1 VAELSVVLAG
11 GGTAGHVNPLLAT
24 AAELRRRHRDIRI
37 LVLGTAE
44 GLEADLV
51 PAAGLDLTVIPKV
64 PLPRRPSTEWLA
76 FPGRW
81 RAAVR
86 TAVDA
91 LDAVDADVVVGFGGY
106 VATPAYIAARRRDV
120 PIVVHE
126 QNARPGLAN
135 RVGARFAAAVGVTFP
150 GTSLPGAQ
158 LVGLPL
164 RPAIADLVAA
174 RATDAAGAARHGA
187 QRLGLDPERTTV
199 VVTGGSLGALRL
211 NTAVPQVAAELVDSG
226 AQVLHLSGR
235 GKSETVTQALAD
247 LGEQARAHYHV
258 REYLA
263 EMEDA
268 LACADLLIARA
279 GAGTVSELTALG
291 IPAVYVPLP
300 VGNGEQRLN
309 AAATV
314 TAGGGILVPD
324 ADLTGAWLSERVLP
338 LVADAD
344 RLADMGRRAAS
355 VGVRDGAARLAG
367 LVLDA
372 ARHNESGQRT

>member
-1 VAELSVVLAG
+1 MADLSVVLAG

-24 AAELRRRHRDIRI
+24 AAELCRTERDTRV

-51 PAAGLDLTVIPKV
+51 PAAGLGLTVIPKV

-86 TAVDA
+86 TAADA
-91 LDAVDADVVVGFGGY
+91 LDAADADVVVGFGGY
-106 VATPAYIAARRRDV
+106 VATPAYMAARRRGV

-150 GTSLPGAQ
+150 DTPLPGAT

-174 RATDAAGAARHGA
+174 RATDAPGAARHGA
-187 QRLGLDPERTTV
+187 RSLGLDPDRTTV
-199 VVTGGSLGALRL
+199 LVTGGSLGALRL
-211 NTAVPQVAAELVDSG
+211 NTAVPQVAAQFVASG
-226 AQVLHLSGR
+226 AQVLHLTGR
-235 GKSETVTQALAD
+235 GKSAGVTEALAD
-247 LGEQARAHYHV
+247 AGDDVRAHYHV
-258 REYLA
+258 REYLS

-268 LACADLLIARA
+268 LACTDLVIARS
-279 GAGTVSELTALG
+279 GAGTVSELSALG

-314 TAGGGILVPD
+314 AAGGGILIPD
-324 ADLTGAWLSERVLP
+324 ADLTAQWLTERVLP
-338 LVADAD
+338 LVADAE
-344 RLADMGRRAAS
+344 RLTEMGRRAAS
-355 VGVRDGAARLAG
+355 VGVRDGATRLAD
-367 LVLDA
+367 LVRGA
-372 ARHNESGQRT
+372 ARRDARGSAA